1 MGVTF
6 KVSLRPGGVAALHP
20 PARLL
25 QQQTVSGPEARAA
38 AAGAGAAAWTKIHET
53 GLKTPVE
60 RGYLHSIWTDTES
73 V

>member
-25 QQQTVSGPEARAA
+25 QQQTVSGAEARAA
-38 AAGAGAAAWTKIHET
+38 AAAGAAAWAKIHET

-60 RGYLHSIWTDTES
+60 RGYLHFI
-73 V
+73 

>member
-25 QQQTVSGPEARAA
+25 QQQTVSGAEARAAA
-38 AAGAGAAAWTKIHET
+38 AAGAGAAAWAKIHET

-60 RGYLHSIWTDTES
+60 RGYLHFI
-73 V
+73 

>member
-25 QQQTVSGPEARAA
+25 QQQTVSGPEASAA
-38 AAGAGAAAWTKIHET
+38 AAGGAAWTKIHET
-53 GLKTPVE
+53 GLNSGRE
-60 RGYLHSIWTDTES
+60 GILALHLN
-73 V
+73 